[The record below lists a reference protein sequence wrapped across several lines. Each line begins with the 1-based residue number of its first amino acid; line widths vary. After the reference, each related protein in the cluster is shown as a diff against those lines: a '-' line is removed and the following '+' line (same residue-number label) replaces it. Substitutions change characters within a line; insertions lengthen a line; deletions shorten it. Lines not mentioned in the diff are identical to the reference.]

1 MLLALVLLV
10 LQFTKYAHLHFLLV
24 MAVVTLM
31 AYERLAFAELFA
43 HQKSSIAKTSSN
55 SITIDDNRTSMHG

>member
-1 MLLALVLLV
+1 MLLTLVLVV

-31 AYERLAFAELFA
+31 AYERVAFAELSA
-43 HQKSSIAKTSSN
+43 HQKSRIVSLENRKTS
-55 SITIDDNRTSMHG
+55 